1 MPAAGGIIRVLEG
14 GLAMPTAKE
23 EIKTLVDAMPDDLT
37 WDEVVY
43 RLYVRKRV
51 QRGVA
56 SLDQGKGIPHE
67 QVMREMRTWLNGL
80 SGRRRRA
87 RT

>member
-1 MPAAGGIIRVLEG
+1 LPAGGGIIRVLDG

-23 EIKTLVDAMPDDLT
+23 EIKNLVDAMPDDLT

-67 QVMREMRTWLNGL
+67 QVMREMRTRLNGL